1 MDENL
6 DVKKIVEKIKTEISN
21 DSDVTISAEN
31 IVQQA
36 SESNSKNTAQSRSD
50 SLETKK
56 IIQDFEKFDNISKI
70 PLVNADDSFDE
81 NLIQANMS
89 YDIQTITKIETL
101 KPKIIRGLVLKFRHI
116 IQNEIRSTL
125 NSIVN
130 NQIKFN
136 IHMVRS
142 VTGLKKLLD
151 SVELKQQRT
160 NELVDSVELKQ
171 QLRTNELVDS
181 ENTLAVYLA
190 YMFYLKRKPTINE
203 IKSWLPN
210 ISNHEKFLDLINAI
224 GISEEALQ
232 IQKTELQ
239 SKGIILL
246 DGITAYKKVDEHII
260 HFYLQDRTYLEPF
273 SQNLL
278 YEQEE
283 TTLLKKLL
291 KKDMNVINIGANIGY
306 FTLLAARQV
315 GPQGK
320 VFAFEPF
327 PKTVEL
333 LQKNIDANG
342 YSNVE
347 VIPMAVSS
355 KSGIA
360 KLSTGG
366 SSLHNII
373 SSREIKEMTV
383 IEIPQTSIDDFVSKK
398 QIKIDF
404 MIIDAEGSEPFI
416 LDGMKNT
423 LENNPNL
430 AIMIE
435 FNPYTLD
442 LAGSSAV
449 EFLKIISNNEYLIY
463 LIDETTQKVTPITV
477 QQLEQDIEP
486 PQVANLLLSKTQLMD
501 I

>member
-203 IKSWLPN
+203 IKFWLPN
-210 ISNHEKFLDLINAI
+210 ISNHEKFLDLINSI

-360 KLSTGG
+360 KLALKSDTA
-366 SSLHNII
+366 HNFLTENTSEFQTIDVPITTIDEYTKNHKTDFII
-373 SSREIKEMTV
+373 M
-383 IEIPQTSIDDFVSKK
+383 
-398 QIKIDF
+398 
-404 MIIDAEGSEPFI
+404 DAEGYEPLI
-416 LDGMKNT
+416 LDGMAETLAKNPHIQIIT
-423 LENNPNL
+423 EY
-430 AIMIE
+430 
-435 FNPYTLD
+435 NPYTLEI
-442 LAGSSAV
+442 AGNTGENFIKKIENMGFIISIVGS
-449 EFLKIISNNEYLIY
+449 ESMSQNIIKEQLLKIKYPNTATLHLTKS
-463 LIDETTQKVTPITV
+463 
-477 QQLEQDIEP
+477 
-486 PQVANLLLSKTQLMD
+486 
-501 I
+501 

>member
-151 SVELKQQRT
+151 SVELKQQLR
-160 NELVDSVELKQ
+160 LDSVELKQ

-203 IKSWLPN
+203 IKFWLPN

-360 KLSTGG
+360 KLALKSDTA
-366 SSLHNII
+366 HNFLTENTSEFQTIDVPITTIDEYTKNHKTDFII
-373 SSREIKEMTV
+373 M
-383 IEIPQTSIDDFVSKK
+383 
-398 QIKIDF
+398 
-404 MIIDAEGSEPFI
+404 DAEGYEPLI
-416 LDGMKNT
+416 LDGMAETLAKNPHIQIIT
-423 LENNPNL
+423 EY
-430 AIMIE
+430 
-435 FNPYTLD
+435 NPYTLEI
-442 LAGSSAV
+442 AGNTGENFIKKIENMGFIISIVGS
-449 EFLKIISNNEYLIY
+449 ESMSQNIIKEQLLKIKYPNTATLHLTKS
-463 LIDETTQKVTPITV
+463 
-477 QQLEQDIEP
+477 
-486 PQVANLLLSKTQLMD
+486 
-501 I
+501 

>member
-1 MDENL
+1 MWKKKNNSENSDEILQQIDSLNKTVQELKSQVEDLQIARLYNQHL
-6 DVKKIVEKIKTEISN
+6 DRDPTQQEIENWKKELNSNISILEIRDKIANSLE
-21 DSDVTISAEN
+21 A
-31 IVQQA
+31 
-36 SESNSKNTAQSRSD
+36 NSKQKLNKTITQ
-50 SLETKK
+50 K
-56 IIQDFEKFDNISKI
+56 ISK
-70 PLVNADDSFDE
+70 
-81 NLIQANMS
+81 
-89 YDIQTITKIETL
+89 TIL
-101 KPKIIRGLVLKFRHI
+101 
-116 IQNEIRSTL
+116 
-125 NSIVN
+125 
-130 NQIKFN
+130 
-136 IHMVRS
+136 
-142 VTGLKKLLD
+142 
-151 SVELKQQRT
+151 
-160 NELVDSVELKQ
+160 
-171 QLRTNELVDS
+171 
-181 ENTLAVYLA
+181 
-190 YMFYLKRKPTINE
+190 
-203 IKSWLPN
+203 
-210 ISNHEKFLDLINAI
+210 
-224 GISEEALQ
+224 
-232 IQKTELQ
+232 
-239 SKGIILL
+239 
-246 DGITAYKKVDEHII
+246 DEHE
-260 HFYLQDRTYLEPF
+260 FFLNPDDWVCVDTYA
-273 SQNLL
+273 NAVL